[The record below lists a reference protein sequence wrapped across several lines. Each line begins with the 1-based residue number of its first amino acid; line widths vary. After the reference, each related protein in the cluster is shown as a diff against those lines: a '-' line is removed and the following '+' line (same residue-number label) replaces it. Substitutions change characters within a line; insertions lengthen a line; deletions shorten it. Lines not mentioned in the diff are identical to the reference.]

1 MTDEINGKIY
11 KCPTIKGEKIY
22 KCESYQLLFSNT
34 RIPLSLSKY
43 YFLT

>member
-22 KCESYQLLFSNT
+22 VW
-34 RIPLSLSKY
+34 ILSAFVFQY
-43 YFLT
+43 